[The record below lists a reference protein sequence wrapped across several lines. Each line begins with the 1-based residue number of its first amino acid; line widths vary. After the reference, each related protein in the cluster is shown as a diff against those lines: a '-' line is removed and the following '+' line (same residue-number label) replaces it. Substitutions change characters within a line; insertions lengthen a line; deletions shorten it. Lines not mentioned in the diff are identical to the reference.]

1 MAAAVDN
8 KLDEQ
13 SDDSDTVVVPPA
25 GVRSVAAQVSKDE
38 LPSLLLLLLLL
49 ELEADTA
56 VVDGVVTG
64 SSIFV
69 NGNDNSSLSTLSS
82 SSSNDENSNNV
93 SWMSW
98 TMSAS
103 MGLLLAGSTSSCWW
117 RDSFVIT
124 RETLLGAGGSGEGCC
139 LILILFDM
147 GTATSSLLFAATTK
161 PLLSIETWT
170 WALIDAFKRS
180 YKGRGETILKVFY
193 AKYERISCLSLVH
206 EEKST
211 RSR

>member
-49 ELEADTA
+49 ELAADTA
-56 VVDGVVTG
+56 VVVGVVTG

-82 SSSNDENSNNV
+82 SSSNDENSYNV

-103 MGLLLAGSTSSCWW
+103 MGLLLAGCSTSSCWW

-124 RETLLGAGGSGEGCC
+124 RETLDAAGGSGEGC

-170 WALIDAFKRS
+170 WALIDAFK
-180 YKGRGETILKVFY
+180 
-193 AKYERISCLSLVH
+193 
-206 EEKST
+206 KS
-211 RSR
+211 

>member
-49 ELEADTA
+49 ELAADTA
-56 VVDGVVTG
+56 VVVGVVTG

-82 SSSNDENSNNV
+82 SSSNDENSYNV

-103 MGLLLAGSTSSCWW
+103 MGLLPAGGSTSSWWW

-124 RETLLGAGGSGEGCC
+124 RETLDAAGGSGEGC

-147 GTATSSLLFAATTK
+147 GTATSSLLLFAATTK
-161 PLLSIETWT
+161 PLLSIETTWT
-170 WALIDAFKRS
+170 WALIDAFK
-180 YKGRGETILKVFY
+180 
-193 AKYERISCLSLVH
+193 
-206 EEKST
+206 KS
-211 RSR
+211 